1 MIVGLLKN
9 QLLPNNSRTHL
20 ANDCKHPFETG
31 VPEYCKG
38 MCRVLMLDM
47 SCWLSL
53 FLACFLSSLGLVL
66 KTTKPRVSQRKRAV
80 YVCCGLRE
88 GAKLGISPSTNN
100 IPMFLSLQPEAND
113 AWPFFPVAFGAGRCW
128 FKLSLRISSHE
139 APPLP
144 CRTGRLS
151 QTAKDSARCGG
162 IGWAL

>member
-66 KTTKPRVSQRKRAV
+66 TTTKPRVSQRKRAV

-100 IPMFLSLQPEAND
+100 IPMFLSLQCNRRPMMLGPSFLLPLVPE
-113 AWPFFPVAFGAGRCW
+113 GAG
-128 FKLSLRISSHE
+128 LSFRFASVAMKPRPCLA
-139 APPLP
+139 APAGFHRRRRTPLDAA
-144 CRTGRLS
+144 G
-151 QTAKDSARCGG
+151 
-162 IGWAL
+162 